1 MSFYAK
7 MRNLS
12 TFWGILG
19 LKQGVVG
26 LISIYDTDIEIVI
39 RSDKYR
45 LWCIKPP
52 GVKTAS
58 EFRNT
63 REIVSQLNAWI
74 KSA

>member
-7 MRNLS
+7 MGNLS

-19 LKQGVVG
+19 LKQGVFR

-45 LWCIKPP
+45 RLVYK
-52 GVKTAS
+52 AS
-58 EFRNT
+58 RSGNSFG
-63 REIVSQLNAWI
+63 I
-74 KSA
+74 

>member
-26 LISIYDTDIEIVI
+26 LISIYDTDIGILI
-39 RSDKYR
+39 RYDK
-45 LWCIKPP
+45 C
-52 GVKTAS
+52 
-58 EFRNT
+58 
-63 REIVSQLNAWI
+63 
-74 KSA
+74 